1 MVRDGHTGDWIGT
14 LVGHKGAVWSCRMDP
29 SCHLIATASGDF
41 HVKVWD
47 AVTGHCIWTFSH
59 AHIVKTCDFTPDS
72 QWLATGGHEGIVRI
86 YNLVQQEHI
95 MMMTKTTNTTN
106 KEVVVPMEIRP
117 EPLRTEVDDGST
129 INHNKI
135 IIIGKVNWYNNDIVL
150 VGCSDGTV
158 RIYNVRDYYN
168 NHNHNKNP
176 TSKTTTTTSTAT
188 PMHVIRTNED
198 GAEIR
203 DMELTTI
210 QTPPTST
217 SATTPS
223 PPPEIILSIASGN
236 QVYFYN
242 VTHLSNHDTVSSS
255 SSSSSSSPVLLLH
268 QYTMSK
274 IHFRNE
280 GGISL
285 HPYGHRFIVG
295 GNDLY
300 VYVYN
305 FHTGMELECCK
316 GHHGPIR
323 CCRYSPNGTIFA
335 SGSEDG
341 TIRLWQDP

>member
-1 MVRDGHTGDWIGT
+1 M
-14 LVGHKGAVWSCRMDP
+14 
-29 SCHLIATASGDF
+29 ATASGDF

-47 AVTGHCIWTFSH
+47 AVTGHCIWTFPH
-59 AHIVKTCDFTPDS
+59 GHIVKTCDFTPDS
-72 QWLATGGHEGIVRI
+72 TWLATGGHEGIVRI
-86 YNLVQQEHI
+86 YNLVQQEEL
-95 MMMTKTTNTTN
+95 MMMTKTIKTTKTTTN
-106 KEVVVPMEIRP
+106 QYPTTTSQEEVVVVPMEIRP
-117 EPLRTEVDDGST
+117 EPLLQTEEVDGST
-129 INHNKI
+129 TTNNNNK

-158 RIYNVRDYYN
+158 RIYNVRDSYNNNNN
-168 NHNHNKNP
+168 NHNNNNNP
-176 TSKTTTTTSTAT
+176 TSTT
-188 PMHVIRTNED
+188 PIYVIRTNED

-217 SATTPS
+217 TTASTTTTTTPS

-242 VTHLSNHDTVSSS
+242 VTHLSNHNTVSSS
-255 SSSSSSSPVLLLH
+255 SSSSSSQSPVLFLIH

-305 FHTGMELECCK
+305 FHTGMEMECCK

-323 CCRYSPNGTIFA
+323 CCRYSPNGGTMFA